1 MNASDSQAIAIAV
14 AALDRGEVIGLPTE
28 TVYGLAADAE
38 NQEAVRRIFA
48 LKGRPA
54 DHPVI
59 VHVADASGLDR
70 YGREVPDCA
79 RRLAAAFWPGPLTL
93 VVRRGPLVSDLVTGG
108 QDTVGLRAP
117 GHPVAQAV
125 LAALGRGLAAP
136 SANRFGHVSPTTAA
150 HVRAEF
156 GSEVPVVIDGG
167 ECAIGIESTIV
178 DVSMGQPR
186 ILRPG
191 MIDRHRIEA
200 IAGPIAVS
208 SMADKPRVSGSLES
222 HYAPHTPIA
231 MCSRAAIV
239 DRLRQL
245 GARGLTARMLALGS
259 LPVGTHGVALPA
271 EPAAYAHGLYAA
283 LRALDGLGADALLVE
298 MVPNTDAWNAIR
310 DRLDRAT
317 AGSGLDCYGP

>member
-1 MNASDSQAIAIAV
+1 MDAPDPQQIAIAI

-38 NQEAVRRIFA
+38 NPEAVRRIYA

-156 GSEVPVVIDGG
+156 GSEVPIVIDGG
-167 ECAIGIESTIV
+167 ECAVGIESTIV

-200 IAGPIAVS
+200 IAGPIAS
-208 SMADKPRVSGSLES
+208 GPAPDKPRVSGSLES
-222 HYAPHTPIA
+222 HYAPHTPIT
-231 MCSRAAIV
+231 MCSRTAII

-245 GARGLTARMLALGS
+245 GTRGLTARMLALGT
-259 LPVGTHGVALPA
+259 LPVGTHGIALPA

-283 LRALDGLGADALLVE
+283 LRALDELGADALLVE
-298 MVPNTDAWNAIR
+298 VVPSAEAWNAIR

>member
-1 MNASDSQAIAIAV
+1 MNALDHQQIALAV

-38 NQEAVRRIFA
+38 NPVAVRRIFA

-59 VHVADASGLDR
+59 VHVADAAGLDR
-70 YGREVPDCA
+70 YGRDLPEA
-79 RRLAAAFWPGPLTL
+79 AHRLAAAFWPGPLTL
-93 VVRRGPLVSDLVTGG
+93 IVRRGPSISDLVTGG

-125 LAALGRGLAAP
+125 LAAFGRGLAAP
-136 SANRFGHVSPTTAA
+136 SANRFGHISPTTAA
-150 HVRAEF
+150 HVCAEF
-156 GSEVPVVIDGG
+156 GAQVPIVLDGG
-167 ECAIGIESTIV
+167 ECAVGIESTII
-178 DVSMGQPR
+178 DVSGTRPR

-191 MIDRHRIEA
+191 MLDRERIEA
-200 IAGPIAVS
+200 IVGPLAS
-208 SMADKPRVSGSLES
+208 SPAADSPRVSGALES
-222 HYAPHTPIA
+222 HYAPDTPVA
-231 MCSRAAIV
+231 MCTRAAIIE
-239 DRLRQL
+239 RQRQL
-245 GARGLTARMLALGS
+245 ATRGLVARLLTLDS
-259 LPVGTHGVALPA
+259 LPAGAHGVALPS
-271 EPAAYAHGLYAA
+271 EPTAYAHGLYAA

-298 MVPNTDAWNAIR
+298 MVPHTDAWDAIR